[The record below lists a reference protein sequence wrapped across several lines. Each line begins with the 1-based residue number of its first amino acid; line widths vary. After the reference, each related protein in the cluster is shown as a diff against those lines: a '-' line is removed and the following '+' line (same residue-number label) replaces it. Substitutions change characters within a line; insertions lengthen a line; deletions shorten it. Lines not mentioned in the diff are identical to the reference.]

1 MVPYVHLVCRGLKS
15 AAETFMWRV
24 SGNNGK
30 LRILDESCVLKA
42 VSRAIML
49 NETADLHADDTTI
62 VARML
67 LAKNVTQG
75 AACQLNGMQH

>member
-1 MVPYVHLVCRGLKS
+1 MVRHVHLVCRGLKL

-24 SGNNGK
+24 SGSNGK
-30 LRILDESCVLKA
+30 LPILDESCVLKA
-42 VSRAIML
+42 VSRATTLI
-49 NETADLHADDTTI
+49 ETADLHADDTTV

-67 LAKNVTQG
+67 LAKNVAQG